1 MSTARRGGRPKI
13 KPPKKHGQEFSAEK
27 TWEALSRSIKE
38 IHKHNAATLSFEENY
53 RYAYN
58 MVLHKQSEM
67 LYNGVSGLVAKNLD
81 DLADEHIIPRFP
93 TGSVNDQ
100 IQVSQSGELLLKGLR
115 EVWDDHVG
123 NMTKLGQ
130 LLKYMDRTY
139 PDQAHVP
146 STWGKGIELF
156 LSHIIKSPIKDHLV
170 DAILTQV
177 HCERDGYTINRSAV
191 KGCVDVFLWLETD
204 QGTIYKRE
212 LEPRFLKESET
223 FYKNEASTLLN
234 GCECPEYLERVE
246 SRYQSEDSRIHHYL
260 SPQTGP
266 AVIQILEST
275 LLTPNLATVISMPNS
290 GLDTMIDTN
299 KLSDLARLYRLYL
312 PVPTGRQCLK
322 KALRESI
329 LRRGKEL
336 NESSSGPSVG
346 EGDADDGPEED
357 SSKRKEK
364 AKSKA
369 RIPNMN
375 ALPAIKWVQDV
386 LDLKDMFDSVWKE
399 AFQSDREVEGA
410 INEAFESFINSHPK
424 APEYTS
430 LFIDD
435 NLKRGLKGKQKTDN
449 EVDAILDKTITVF
462 RYISDKDVF
471 ERYYKNHLAKRLLH
485 GRSVSDDAER
495 GMLSKLKLE
504 SGYQFTSKL
513 EGMFNDMKVSADAT
527 DDYRNWVKDHRTPA
541 VDLHVTVMT
550 ATFWPYSGPAVA
562 PVVPPVLAEA
572 CKSFEAFYFSRHSG
586 RRLTWL
592 TSMGSADVRAV
603 FKSRS
608 HDLNVST
615 HAIMILLLFEKLGD
629 EDFLTYSE
637 IKEATLIEEADL
649 KRNLQSLACA
659 KFKILR
665 KHPPGRDI
673 NDDDSFSFNVDFSA
687 PIQRIKISTV
697 LAKPETNQER
707 KETQDKIDE
716 ERKHQIDVRLTLY

>member
-1 MSTARRGGRPKI
+1 
-13 KPPKKHGQEFSAEK
+13 
-27 TWEALSRSIKE
+27 
-38 IHKHNAATLSFEENY
+38 
-53 RYAYN
+53 

-67 LYNGVSGLVAKNLD
+67 LYNGVSGLVADNLD
-81 DLADEHIIPRFP
+81 DLANVHIIPRFP
-93 TGSVNDQ
+93 TGSVDDPTQ
-100 IQVSQSGELLLKGLR
+100 ISQSGEWLLKGLR

-139 PDQAHVP
+139 PDQAHLP
-146 STWGKGIELF
+146 STWGKGVELF
-156 LSHIIKSPIKDHLV
+156 LSHIVKSPLKDHLV
-170 DAILTQV
+170 DAILKQV
-177 HCERDGYTINRSAV
+177 HCERDGYPINRSAV

-204 QGTIYKRE
+204 QGTVYKRE
-212 LEPRFLKESET
+212 LEPLFLKESEA
-223 FYKNEASTLLN
+223 FYKNEASKLLN
-234 GCECPEYLERVE
+234 EF
-246 SRYQSEDSRIHHYL
+246 
-260 SPQTGP
+260 SPTLWQTAP
-266 AVIQILEST
+266 AITQILEST

-290 GLDTMIDTN
+290 GLDTMIDTH
-299 KLSDLARLYRLYL
+299 KLDDLARLYRLYL

-336 NESSSGPSVG
+336 NESSLGPAVG
-346 EGDADDGPEED
+346 EADVEDGLEEN

-364 AKSKA
+364 VKSKA
-369 RIPNMN
+369 RIPNTN

-386 LDLKDMFDSVWKE
+386 LDLKDRFDSVWKE
-399 AFQSDREVEGA
+399 AFQSDREIEGA
-410 INEAFESFINSHPK
+410 INEAFESFINSHTK

-435 NLKRGLKGKQKTDN
+435 NLKRGLKGKTDT

-495 GMLSKLKLE
+495 GMLGKLKLE

-513 EGMFNDMKVSADAT
+513 EGMFNDMKVSVDAME
-527 DDYRNWVKDHRTPA
+527 DYRNWLEDRTTPA
-541 VDLHVTVMT
+541 VDINVTVMT
-550 ATFWPYSGPAVA
+550 STFWPYSPPAIA
-562 PVVPPVLAEA
+562 PVIPPVLAEA
-572 CKSFEAFYFSRHSG
+572 GKSFEAFYFSRHSG

-592 TSMGSADVRAV
+592 TSMGSADVRAA

-608 HDLNVST
+608 YDLNVST
-615 HAIMILLLFEKLGD
+615 YAIMILLLFENIGD
-629 EDFLTYSE
+629 DDFLSYSE
-637 IKEATLIEEADL
+637 IKDATLIEEADL

-659 KFKILR
+659 KFKVLR

-673 NDDDSFSFNVDFSA
+673 NNDDSFSFNTDFSA
-687 PIQRIKISTV
+687 PMQRIKISTV
-697 LAKPETNQER
+697 SSKPETNQER

-716 ERKHQIDVRLTLY
+716 ERKHQIDACVVRIMKDRKHMRHNDLVNEVTRQLSARFNPDPLGIKKRIEALIEREYLERCDDRKSYNYMA